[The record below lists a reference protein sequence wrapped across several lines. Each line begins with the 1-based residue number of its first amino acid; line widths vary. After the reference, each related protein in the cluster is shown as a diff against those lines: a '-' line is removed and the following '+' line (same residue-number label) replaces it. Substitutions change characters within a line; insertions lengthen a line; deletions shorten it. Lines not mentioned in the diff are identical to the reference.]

1 MGKKTMPKLID
12 LEIPKSWDFVRHIR
26 AKVEDELADLPIG
39 LRYAAGMV
47 ASELA
52 GNAIKYGD
60 PNGPVPAHL
69 SCEIADKKIV
79 IEVSN
84 YVKSQELVQEVRS
97 RVDQMSSAED
107 VEALFIKRLIS
118 FLNETA
124 QGSQLGLYRIGYEGG
139 FNLNSS
145 YQNSVLTLRATR
157 GLS

>member
-1 MGKKTMPKLID
+1 MKTMPKLID
-12 LEIPKSWDFVRHIR
+12 IEIPKSWDFVRHVR
-26 AKVEDELADLPIG
+26 SKVEEELSDLPLS

-60 PNGPVPAHL
+60 PNGPVPPHL
-69 SCEIADKKIV
+69 SCEVTDKKIV

-84 YVKSQELVQEVRS
+84 YVQSQELVQEVQS
-97 RVDQMSSAED
+97 RVDQMSKAED
-107 VEALFIKRLIS
+107 IEALFIKRLIS

-145 YQNSVLTLRATR
+145 YQNSILTLRATR
-157 GLS
+157 GIP